1 MLQKRNARNYGNK
14 PFWRWDNW
22 QVYLL
27 LIGIPLIGFPLY
39 RFIIKQ
45 FQKNDEV
52 QKDIQQ
58 QQQLIENQDPIK
70 QQSVADSITPSKSIQ
85 SYTKEVASKLG
96 TQYWDA
102 GNWYDFL
109 NPRGWSEDDTRV
121 ADIIIYQRNNY
132 HLMVKLYNKCYS
144 NSRSLSNDLY
154 KYLDNDQLLR
164 VKKYV
169 NI

>member
-1 MLQKRNARNYGNK
+1 MFQKRNVSTNT
-14 PFWRWDNW
+14 FWRWDNW
-22 QVYLL
+22 QAYIVVIVL
-27 LIGIPLIGFPLY
+27 PLIGFPLY

-45 FQKNDEV
+45 VQKNNEAQIAV
-52 QKDIQQ
+52 EQ
-58 QQQLIENQDPIK
+58 QQQLTDNKDPIK
-70 QQSVADSITPSKSIQ
+70 QQITADSITSSKSVQ
-85 SYTKEVASKLG
+85 SYTKEVATKLG
-96 TQYWDA
+96 TQYSDA

-109 NPRGWSEDDTRV
+109 DPRGWTEDDTRI

-132 HLMVKLYNKCYS
+132 QLMVKLYNKCYS
-144 NSRSLSNDLY
+144 NSRSLSDDLY